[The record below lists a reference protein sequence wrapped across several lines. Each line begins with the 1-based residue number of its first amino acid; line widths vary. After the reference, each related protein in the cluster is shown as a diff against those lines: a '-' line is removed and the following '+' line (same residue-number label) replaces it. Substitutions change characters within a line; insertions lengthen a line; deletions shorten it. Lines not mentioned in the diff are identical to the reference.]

1 MTTLVL
7 QFTSVVLLLE
17 ETLELVT
24 RLVMIVVLKLQ
35 EVQQTVVPHG
45 MALLLYSSVMTKE
58 LQLQHHRSVVMTQ
71 KITL

>member
-24 RLVMIVVLKLQ
+24 RLVLIVVLKLQ

-45 MALLLYSSVMTKE
+45 MELLLYLSVMTKE
-58 LQLQHHRSVVMTQ
+58 LQLQLLHSKVTTQ
-71 KITL
+71 KTIL